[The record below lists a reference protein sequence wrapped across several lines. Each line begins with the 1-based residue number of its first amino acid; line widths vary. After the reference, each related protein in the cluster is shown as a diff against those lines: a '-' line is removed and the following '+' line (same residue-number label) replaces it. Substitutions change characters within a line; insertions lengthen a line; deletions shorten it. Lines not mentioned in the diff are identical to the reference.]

1 MKLEGINIM
10 NILRLIQK
18 HTFHLKKRVIHDRA
32 LFTSKFNRVFSF
44 VTYLHNEMLKQVTDI
59 WIFITS
65 AFKQM
70 KLQSQ
75 RLTC

>member
-1 MKLEGINIM
+1 MWNNINEV
-10 NILRLIQK
+10 RRDQHYE
-18 HTFHLKKRVIHDRA
+18 HTATDPKTHFPFKKALIHDRA

-65 AFKQM
+65 AFK
-70 KLQSQ
+70 
-75 RLTC
+75 

>member
-10 NILRLIQK
+10 NILRQIQK
-18 HTFHLKKRVIHDRA
+18 HTFLLKKRVIHDRA

-44 VTYLHNEMLKQVTDI
+44 LTYHHNEMLKQVTDI

-65 AFKQM
+65 AFK
-70 KLQSQ
+70 
-75 RLTC
+75 